1 MGSGAPLVARSDA
14 VGYTGG
20 QKSALDKVATPGPLL
35 IDQGAPFDA
44 EDDALGRMASFP
56 HARARAHGEA
66 RQRHERAL
74 RHFSYLSLIEMGPR
88 KTSCSTPF
96 GRACRPSSVTS
107 SRATRQAAPEL
118 LFLTVGRGKPPAP
131 PAHFST
137 YRMSCFFA
145 SSCAAALLGSLI
157 HQALPSLTI
166 TNACLLLVLASASKK
181 PSLFSLTATWF
192 DFPPLCRSGPCLS
205 P

>member
-1 MGSGAPLVARSDA
+1 MSD
-14 VGYTGG
+14 
-20 QKSALDKVATPGPLL
+20 
-35 IDQGAPFDA
+35 FDA
-44 EDDALGRMASFP
+44 DSDALGLAASFP
-56 HARARAHGEA
+56 HARARAQREA
-66 RQRHERAL
+66 RQRHERGL
-74 RHFSYLSLIEMGPR
+74 RHFSYLLLIEMGGR
-88 KTSCSTPF
+88 KTSWSTPF

-107 SRATRQAAPEL
+107 SRGTRQAAPEL

-137 YRMSCFFA
+137 CRVSCFFA

-166 TNACLLLVLASASKK
+166 PNACLLLVLASASKK

-192 DFPPLCRSGPCLS
+192 DFPPLSRSVFCSLS
-205 P
+205 SYSCSSMCAKDMLCEGGMRARPHRCGGGTAASAAEKI